1 MFVKKEK
8 INMAII
14 EISDLAFSAF
24 NEIEMEKLPED
35 YGIEFF
41 YEFGSDSYWDVV
53 LHRMRADKKTLSIH
67 GPCVTVNLADPN
79 DTAYLERY
87 RKTFLYAKKTGAK
100 YVVVHTNEQWSGDME
115 FCRQLVLERLRRI
128 ELLANELDGAKMG
141 IENVGLKQNNLFDEE
156 AYVALF
162 EEFQAAGAVIDV
174 GHAHIN
180 NWDTCRV
187 ITALNRRI
195 SAFHLHDNDGKID
208 EHLPLF
214 AGTIDWRSLMEI
226 IKQYASQAAFV
237 FEYADGNYKNA
248 ANMIKELDVVRKKLR
263 I

>member
-1 MFVKKEK
+1 MFVKKEE
-8 INMAII
+8 IIMAMI
-14 EISDLAFSAF
+14 EISDLAFPAF
-24 NEIEMEKLPED
+24 NEIEMEKLPEE

-53 LHRMRADKKTLSIH
+53 LQRMRADKKTLSIH

-87 RKTFLYAKKTGAK
+87 KKTFAYAKKTGTK
-100 YVVVHTNEQWSGDME
+100 YVVVHTNEQWSGDVE

-128 ELLANELDGAKMG
+128 ELLANELDGAQMG

-162 EEFQAAGAVIDV
+162 EEFQTAGAIIDV

-180 NWDTCRV
+180 HWDTCRV

-195 SAFHLHDNDGKID
+195 SAFHLQDNDGKTD

-214 AGTIDWRSLMEI
+214 AGTIDWQKLIET
-226 IKQYASQAAFV
+226 IKQHAPQAAFV

-248 ANMIKELDVVRKKLR
+248 AELIKELDIVRKKLK